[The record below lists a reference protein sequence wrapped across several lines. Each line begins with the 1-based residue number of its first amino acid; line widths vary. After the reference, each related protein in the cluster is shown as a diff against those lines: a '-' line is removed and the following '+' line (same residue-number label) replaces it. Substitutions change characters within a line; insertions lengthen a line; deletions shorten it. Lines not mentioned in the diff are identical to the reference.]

1 MKLHRNVQTSINTSL
16 NYSAAQIIFHI
27 TNVAPV
33 RYHTGLMQMG
43 TAIFLNACVMGGGI
57 GFESQFSYGWRNI
70 SNTMCINKLMD
81 CTYCKPY
88 KNTRYMFSLEVYKL
102 FMTTHEQIRS
112 NVLLLT
118 EMVTAMHTYLVHNVS
133 TGPVYPTLWYT
144 THILCLCAS
153 ICPYL
158 SVNHC

>member
-1 MKLHRNVQTSINTSL
+1 MFKLALIHLLTILLHKYYSISQML
-16 NYSAAQIIFHI
+16 PQLDIILGWCKWVPP
-27 TNVAPV
+27 T
-33 RYHTGLMQMG
+33 
-43 TAIFLNACVMGGGI
+43 FLSACVMGGGI

-158 SVNHC
+158 PVNHC